1 MIVYPSYYKE
11 FSCVAS
17 RCRHN
22 CCIGWEIDIDRETF
36 GKYASVPGE
45 LGEKLRRSVSGG
57 DAPHFLLGEGGRC
70 PFLNGDNLCD
80 LILAL
85 GEDSLCQ
92 ICRDHPRFRNEFS
105 GRTEM
110 GVGLACEE
118 AGRII
123 LSRREPMELISEGEP
138 AAPDPDGEEIL
149 EFREGLL
156 EILWDTARPM
166 AERMEELLLESDAGR
181 ISLPEGVAALRQ
193 LEVLDPR
200 WSELL
205 AGLPCDEPTVP
216 TGLEPL
222 YEYLLYRHLPAAYD
236 DGDPAGKVCFAD
248 FAVRLIAALC
258 AAHGDTLENRIEFA
272 RLFSGEIEYSAENT
286 DALYALAAEETE
298 AIS

>member
-1 MIVYPSYYKE
+1 MIVYPSYYKG
-11 FSCVAS
+11 FSCIAS

-70 PFLNGDNLCD
+70 PFLNGDNLCE

-123 LSRREPMELISEGEP
+123 LSRREPMELISEGES
-138 AAPDPDGEEIL
+138 AAANPDGEEIL

-181 ISLPEGVAALRQ
+181 IPLPVGVAALRH
-193 LEVLDPR
+193 LEVLDPC
-200 WSELL
+200 WAELL
-205 AGLPCDEPTVP
+205 AGLPCDEPDVP

-236 DGDPAGKVCFAD
+236 DGDPAGKVCFSD

-258 AAHGDTLENRIEFA
+258 AAHGDAPENRIEFA